1 MLEALQPR
9 CVSACNHLR
18 VRSSQDE
25 WGDELGDGDDDMDEG
40 SEGDYS
46 DSGSGLA
53 GAHMGAHFHGPP
65 GSRHERF
72 Y

>member
-1 MLEALQPR
+1 M
-9 CVSACNHLR
+9 
-18 VRSSQDE
+18 RSSQDE